1 MMSKNAE
8 DQTTT
13 YYLDEQL
20 HYDSTEHEIGE
31 SLARSLGVA
40 QIIHKELSHAI
51 VGAAIEVHR
60 RIGPG
65 MLERAYQKALECEL
79 RFRGIP
85 FVAQAPIKLSYRD
98 CQVDAFFADFIV
110 DEKIILE
117 IKAVE
122 RYTPLHRAQ
131 VYSYL
136 GAANLHLG
144 MLINFNVPVL
154 YKSVSRVVR

>member
-8 DQTTT
+8 DSSTS
-13 YYLDEQL
+13 YYPEEQL
-20 HYDSTEHEIGE
+20 DHHSTEQELRE
-31 SLARSLGVA
+31 SLARSLGIT

-65 MLERAYQKALECEL
+65 MLERAYQRALECEL
-79 RFRGIP
+79 RFRGIL
-85 FVAQAPIKLSYRD
+85 FVAQAPITLSYRD
-98 CQVDAFFADFIV
+98 CQIEAFFADFIV

-117 IKAVE
+117 IKSVE

-136 GAANLHLG
+136 GASNLHLG

-154 YKSVSRVVR
+154 YRSICRVVR